1 MAINRLLQI
10 CVIVEDVEKAT
21 RILTDVYGFPEFRVS
36 DSLNANLQD
45 YTINGEPAPLDNK
58 SGFCIAFGL
67 EWELIEPRSGP
78 LKKWLDE
85 RGPGIHHLAV
95 LTDESYEQ
103 FGETAKKLSGKDV
116 WLNGV
121 SPTFGMDYS
130 YFDLTKE
137 VGMFLEVYNED
148 REHPV
153 GFFRDT
159 PPDPVN
165 KG

>member
-1 MAINRLLQI
+1 MTVNRLLQI
-10 CVIVEDVEKAT
+10 CCIVDDVDKACK
-21 RILTDVYGFPEFRVS
+21 ILTETYGFPKFDITDCLES
-36 DSLNANLQD
+36 NMKD

-58 SGFCIAFGL
+58 AGFCVAFGL

-95 LTDESYEQ
+95 LTDETYEG
-103 FGETAKKLSGKDV
+103 FAKTAKELSGKDV
-116 WLNGV
+116 WLNGKAASV
-121 SPTFGMDYS
+121 GMDYS

-137 VGMFLEVYNED
+137 IGMFLEVYNED
-148 REHPV
+148 RDHPV

-159 PPDPVN
+159 PPDPVH
-165 KG
+165 KD